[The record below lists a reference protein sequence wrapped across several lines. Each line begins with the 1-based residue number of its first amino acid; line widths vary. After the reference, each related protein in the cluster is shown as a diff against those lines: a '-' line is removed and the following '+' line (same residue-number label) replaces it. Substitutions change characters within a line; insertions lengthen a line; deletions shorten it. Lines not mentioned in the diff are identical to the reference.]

1 MPEETWTADQA
12 IQAGREHRH
21 EMARWLAL
29 EVLLTD
35 EIANQDDLLLER
47 LSVLQERVEE
57 DLRAKTAAAAGRAA
71 NASSPVE

>member
-1 MPEETWTADQA
+1 MPEETWTAELA
-12 IQAGREHRH
+12 VQAGRDHRH

-35 EIANQDDLLLER
+35 EIAAQDDLLIDR

-57 DLRAKTAAAAGRAA
+57 DLRAKTAPARE
-71 NASSPVE
+71 S